1 MTIEPRILE
10 LDTIPVLGILRSV
23 NHAATDFQALWDRD
37 FMVYHDQIRKQ
48 SIDGAYYG
56 VSFRVEIDNADVV
69 EYLAGM
75 AVREPSIIPEGL
87 VARYVPA
94 GLYALFEFD
103 FKDMNNT
110 IGYALESWLP
120 ASPYER
126 NHSVSITDFLIFG
139 RGQVAFHLPVR
150 EAHTAQPDRN

>member
-1 MTIEPRILE
+1 MTVEPRILE
-10 LDTIPVLGILRSV
+10 LDMIPVLGILRRV
-23 NHAATDFQALWDRD
+23 NQAETDFQGLWDKD

-56 VSFRVEIDNADVV
+56 VSFRIERENGDVV

-75 AVREPSIIPEGL
+75 AVREPSIVPEGL
-87 VARYVPA
+87 VARHIPA
-94 GLYALFEFD
+94 ALYALFEFD
-103 FKDMNNT
+103 FKDMDNS

-120 ASPYER
+120 ASPYQR

-150 EAHTAQPDRN
+150 EAHTAQPDGN